1 MQHQQ
6 ESRMLGVVHGIVH
19 GCFLIDWPSC
29 SEDQDS
35 VVDFCNHTMDL
46 RGDRMRLWLSFLPG
60 RSSNTQANI
69 SDSADAEGDIDDND
83 VLTEDQIASLGV
95 ASRQCH
101 PRMGR
106 SVGPWNHSSVQ
117 GVLHTT

>member
-6 ESRMLGVVHGIVH
+6 ESWVLGVVHGIVP
-19 GCFLIDWPSC
+19 GCFDWPSY

-35 VVDFCNHTMDL
+35 VVDFCNQPMHL

-60 RSSNTQANI
+60 RSSNIQADI

-83 VLTEDQIASLGV
+83 VLTED
-95 ASRQCH
+95 
-101 PRMGR
+101 
-106 SVGPWNHSSVQ
+106 
-117 GVLHTT
+117 